1 MDIKTRLKEYE
12 GTATYQ
18 AKMKYY
24 RNGKFYPYYDSEGFA
39 TIGYGH
45 LIKRGEDFSTGLTD
59 AQADALLDK
68 DIAIARTNVKV
79 LQLTLPDDWN
89 DFMIIM
95 VFQLGLG
102 GVQKF
107 KKMIAALKMQ
117 NYSEAIKQAKDSLWY
132 RQTPNRIDSMISQLR
147 NK

>member
-12 GTATYQ
+12 GTVAYQ

-24 RNGKFYPYYDSEGFA
+24 RNGKFYPYNDSEGFA

-45 LIKRGEDFSTGLTD
+45 LIKRGEDFSTGLTE

-68 DIAIARTNVKV
+68 DIAIARTNLKV

-89 DFMIIM
+89 DFIIIM
-95 VFQLGLG
+95 IFQLGLG

-107 KKMIAALKMQ
+107 RKMIAALKTQ

>member
-12 GTATYQ
+12 GTVAYQ

-24 RNGKFYPYYDSEGFA
+24 RNGIFYPYNDSEGFA

-45 LIKRGEDFSTGLTD
+45 LIKRGEDFSTGLTE

-68 DIAIARTNVKV
+68 DIAIARTNLKV

-89 DFMIIM
+89 DFIIIM
-95 VFQLGLG
+95 IFQLGLG

-107 KKMIAALKMQ
+107 KKMIAALKTQ

>member
-12 GTATYQ
+12 GTVAYQ
-18 AKMKYY
+18 TKMKYY
-24 RNGKFYPYYDSEGFA
+24 RNGKFYPYNDSEGFA

-45 LIKRGEDFSTGLTD
+45 LIKRGEDFSTGLTE

-68 DIAIARTNVKV
+68 DIAVARTNLKV

-89 DFMIIM
+89 DFIIIM
-95 VFQLGLG
+95 AFQLGLG

-107 KKMIAALKMQ
+107 KKMIAALKKQ
-117 NYSEAIKQAKDSLWY
+117 NYSEAIKEAKDSLWY
-132 RQTPNRIDSMISQLR
+132 RQTPNRIDSMIAQLR